1 MEHPFINDLSK
12 KSMEELQNTITDL
25 MGKVNFAQRM
35 GNQPMINQL
44 NMIMESYRV
53 EYGKRISELNKKQ
66 NIEGQIKISKDNK

>member
-12 KSMEELQNTITDL
+12 KSLEELQNTITDL

-44 NMIMESYRV
+44 HMIMESYRV
-53 EYGKRISELNKKQ
+53 EYGKRIAELNKKQ

>member
-12 KSMEELQNTITDL
+12 KSLEELQNTITDL

-44 NMIMESYRV
+44 YMIMESYRN
-53 EYGKRISELNKKQ
+53 EYSKRMAELNKKQ